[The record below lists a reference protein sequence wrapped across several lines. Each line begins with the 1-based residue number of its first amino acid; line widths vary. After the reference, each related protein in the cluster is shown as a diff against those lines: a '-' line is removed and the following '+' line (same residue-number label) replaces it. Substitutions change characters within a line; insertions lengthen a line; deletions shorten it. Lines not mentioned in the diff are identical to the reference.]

1 MSLYGCQLWPLWS
14 NKMDTL
20 KTKFSIAL
28 RRVWSLPARTHR
40 DILPLISEMLPIE
53 VAVQSRII
61 KFVKTLNESE
71 NEIVRYIAKYAAT
84 APDSILGRNIRI
96 LSSKMSKTYEE
107 MLDLSTSKVRAILS
121 NVWSNNVYEDYFPR
135 ADVIRELLLV
145 KENLLI
151 IDFGSHRIMDIL
163 SCDTIINNL
172 CVF

>member
-1 MSLYGCQLWPLWS
+1 
-14 NKMDTL
+14 
-20 KTKFSIAL
+20 
-28 RRVWSLPARTHR
+28 
-40 DILPLISEMLPIE
+40 
-53 VAVQSRII
+53 
-61 KFVKTLNESE
+61 
-71 NEIVRYIAKYAAT
+71 
-84 APDSILGRNIRI
+84 
-96 LSSKMSKTYEE
+96 MSKTYEE

-121 NVWSNNVYEDYFPR
+121 NIWSNNVYEDYFPR